1 MRGPNLDNHWVVL
14 DEWRGDR
21 ELWAFYLTFSQASDL
36 HGYVQRQ
43 QAVLQDLAGL
53 DRVEPAWLHL
63 TVQGVAFA
71 DSLDEDVVGRLREAG
86 AAVAAA
92 EGPLELVVDP
102 AKVLHDAIALPV
114 RLSEALQRVRNGVR
128 DAAAVLLAGSDL
140 YRLPGSRDVFG
151 PHITIAY
158 ARTDAP
164 SVVDVESRL
173 RLLDEPPLRLTATHL
188 SLVRLNRGTSRW
200 WWREELRLP
209 LRQGQEADQ
218 GRLGRPGP
226 AVTELRPADAADG
239 TVLAQGRTARRVSR
253 G

>member
-1 MRGPNLDNHWVVL
+1 MRGPNLDNHWEDL
-14 DEWRGDR
+14 YEWEGDR

-43 QAVLQDLAGL
+43 QAVLQDLGGL

-71 DSLDEDVVGRLREAG
+71 DSLDEEVVDRLREAG

-92 EGPLELVVDP
+92 EGSLELVVEP
-102 AKVLHDAIALPV
+102 AEILHDAIALPV
-114 RLSEALQRVRNGVR
+114 RASEAVHRIRRRLR
-128 DAAAVLLAGSDL
+128 DAAADLLAGAEP
-140 YRLPGSRDVFG
+140 YRLPGSRGVFA

-158 ARTDAP
+158 ARVDAP
-164 SVVDVESRL
+164 LVADVEARL
-173 RLLDEPPLRLTATHL
+173 RLLDEPPLRLAATHL

-209 LRQGQEADQ
+209 LQQGRGADQ
-218 GRLGRPGP
+218 GRRSRLGR
-226 AVTELRPADAADG
+226 AVTELRLVDAVDG
-239 TVLAQGRTARRVSR
+239 TLRAPGRTARRVSR